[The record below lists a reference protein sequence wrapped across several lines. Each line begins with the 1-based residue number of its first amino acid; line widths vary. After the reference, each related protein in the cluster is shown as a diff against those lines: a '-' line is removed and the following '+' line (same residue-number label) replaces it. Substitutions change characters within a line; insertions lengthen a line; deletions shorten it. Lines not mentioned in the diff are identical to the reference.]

1 MADPFVIYTMGES
14 GLFASALNGVAMLFN
29 DTSLYHGDGV
39 GNMGLG
45 AFFGMM
51 LLFTVWLY
59 NAAFKQ
65 QMDMRAL
72 LAPLVVYMILTVPK
86 ATVAIE
92 DVYSGNVK
100 TVANVPLGLA
110 LPASVASGISVV
122 FTEIIEKAYQVV
134 ADYPNGYMPKISE
147 DGYVTPLKLINALRD
162 SSSIVPSQSLLQTTK
177 NIYQSCIAANP
188 NFNVED
194 YRKHENPVKYFTDA
208 AKTSTST
215 VVYVTLAATGIS
227 NDNIMTCSDAASE
240 VQKAMTAYVD
250 GINNSTGGA
259 TQVNKIIGDVTLY
272 NLRNAMLRQ
281 MTANGESAGF
291 NPKPSA
297 GGSNYTI
304 NDIVNYVSL
313 MGNTSQDNARNFMM
327 ATIFNPMLE
336 TASYC
341 YDKSDGMSGMSKCSA
356 WISSRSQWEE
366 KNAAAGTGFLQVMRD
381 GQNVLIMLSFLFFPI
396 IVLFIMIQ
404 GTSSFKLLGN
414 YMAFTVAA
422 YLWLPMAAIINFYIQ
437 NTLAD
442 EWIKVANATGIHTL
456 NLITGPQFYAA
467 VSQKL
472 ALANALLASV
482 PVLCMMLFSGM
493 MMGMNQIYAR
503 MNSADAGN
511 YDAKV
516 NTPDISKSAPM
527 ASSSSTITLNGQN
540 VAMMNGVPQAS
551 LSSSNTQKTSAE
563 YSQTLS
569 NKGSEIESSLSTL
582 ANKLGVDISTSRNNS
597 SGVGNSQTYAEGGSI
612 NINSTVK
619 KGTNSS
625 DEFKE
630 TDSATLGN
638 QVAEQ
643 TVRSSGGNVGASVQ
657 GGVNGTGNIGNQSQP
672 ASRGANGEE
681 KPKKVTGAAGLS
693 GEAKV
698 GGGVNGAMSKIN
710 SDGKSFNRQDA
721 AALSNLTASF
731 SNVDSGTSNGLSKS
745 HTAADYSQQL
755 NEIVKKA
762 TETKGADFVQQHSS
776 DINRTREQIESYKQ
790 SQQQSM
796 EFSSS
801 ISADPGQ
808 VQGMIGQNP
817 QAFANF
823 KSEIAALND
832 PKIEQDKNRIANSV
846 ATQLPNGEA
855 KDNFALVLAAQQSD
869 NPLARQAYM
878 RYSNPQGEAKYTEMS
893 GNLNNM
899 EIERLRSNPDQV
911 AENAANQ
918 IQAAQARTELTPN
931 ANALPSR
938 VNGPNAAPMQAPKQV
953 NPTLISA
960 APQDYRQMAADANDD
975 VQQGAE
981 RLLSAKPKN

>member
-29 DTSLYHGDGV
+29 DTSLSHGNGV
-39 GNMGLG
+39 GNLGLG

-51 LLFTVWLY
+51 LLFTVWVY

-72 LAPLVVYMILTVPK
+72 LAPLIVYMILTVPK
-86 ATVAIE
+86 ASVAIE
-92 DVYSGNVK
+92 DIYSGNVK
-100 TVANVPLGLA
+100 TVDNVPLGLA

-134 ADYPNGYMPKISE
+134 ADYPTGYMPKISE

-162 SSSIVPSQSLLQTTK
+162 SASIVPSQALLQTTK
-177 NIYQSCIAANP
+177 NIYQSCIVANP
-188 NFNVED
+188 NFNVET
-194 YRKHENPVKYFTDA
+194 YRKHENPVQYFTDA

-215 VVYVTLAATGIS
+215 VVYVTLATTGVTT
-227 NDNIMTCSDAASE
+227 DNIMTCEGAATE
-240 VQKAMTAYVD
+240 VQKAMTAYLD
-250 GINNSTGGA
+250 GINNSAGGA

-272 NLRNAMLRQ
+272 NLRNSMIRQ

-341 YDKSDGMSGMSKCSA
+341 YDKADGMSGMSKCSA

-442 EWIKVANATGIHTL
+442 EWIKVANATGINTL

-472 ALANALLASV
+472 SLANALLASV

-516 NTPDISKSAPM
+516 NNPDVAKSAPM
-527 ASSSSTITLNGQN
+527 ATTNSAVTISGQN
-540 VAMMNGVPQAS
+540 VATVNGVSQVS
-551 LSSSNTQKTSAE
+551 LSSSNTQKTASE
-563 YSQTLS
+563 LSKSLSSQR
-569 NKGSEIESSLSTL
+569 SEIASEIASLESRMGIENASART
-582 ANKLGVDISTSRNNS
+582 
-597 SGVGNSQTYAEGGSI
+597 
-612 NINSTVK
+612 NSTTTGSQENYAVANTVNTGSVTQS
-619 KGTNSS
+619 GTSNATQVTNANSVG
-625 DEFKE
+625 
-630 TDSATLGN
+630 LGN
-638 QVAEQ
+638 QSGIQ
-643 TVRSSGGNVGASVQ
+643 TVTSSSASANAGAQ
-657 GGVNGTGNIGNQSQP
+657 GGVNGNASVGNQNQGNKTQ
-672 ASRGANGEE
+672 AKGDEKDKKGALSANLQA
-681 KPKKVTGAAGLS
+681 GAQ
-693 GEAKV
+693 V
-698 GGGVNGAMSKIN
+698 GGQIAGARSNVNSTGTTLSSNDTTTLAN
-710 SDGKSFNRQDA
+710 SDSTFTSTA
-721 AALSNLTASF
+721 AT
-731 SNVDSGTSNGLSKS
+731 TSNGKSTS
-745 HTAADYSQQL
+745 HTSSDYSQRLQEL
-755 NEIVKKA
+755 RNTA
-762 TETKGADFVQQHSS
+762 TLTKGSGFTEQFSS
-776 DINRTREQIESYKQ
+776 DFNKIQQKIESLKQ
-790 SQQQSM
+790 TEQQSM
-796 EFSSS
+796 EFTSS
-801 ISADPGQ
+801 ISAKASD
-808 VQGMIGQNP
+808 VQGMINMNPESFEKYKAAVSNVDDPKFQQDVARQQSSLISLGNPNDRANVALISAGMQSQNP
-817 QAFANF
+817 
-823 KSEIAALND
+823 EINNAAREFL
-832 PKIEQDKNRIANSV
+832 S
-846 ATQLPNGEA
+846 
-855 KDNFALVLAAQQSD
+855 
-869 NPLARQAYM
+869 
-878 RYSNPQGEAKYTEMS
+878 PQGAERYNELSQNT
-893 GNLNNM
+893 GNVSVQDVSANV
-899 EIERLRSNPDQV
+899 DQK
-911 AENAANQ
+911 AANAQNQ
-918 IQAAQARTELTPN
+918 IQQAQDRTGLTPS
-931 ANALPSR
+931 ANALPSN
-938 VNGPNAAPMQAPKQV
+938 VKGPSSTQTQAPKQV
-953 NPTLISA
+953 NPNLITVD
-960 APQDYRQMAADANDD
+960 PQSYSDKARDTNKEVYNGTRDM
-975 VQQGAE
+975 V
-981 RLLSAKPKN
+981 SAKPKN

>member
-29 DTSLYHGDGV
+29 DTSLYHGNGV
-39 GNMGLG
+39 GNLGLG
-45 AFFGMM
+45 AFFGMI

-72 LAPLVVYMILTVPK
+72 LAPLIVYMILTVPK

-92 DVYSGNVK
+92 DIYSGNVK
-100 TVANVPLGLA
+100 AVDNVPLGLA

-162 SSSIVPSQSLLQTTK
+162 SATIVPSQSLLQTTK
-177 NIYQSCIAANP
+177 NIYQACIVANP
-188 NFNVED
+188 NFNVET
-194 YRKHENPVKYFTDA
+194 YRKHENPVQYFTEA

-215 VVYVTLAATGIS
+215 VVFVTLATTGITT
-227 NDNIMTCSDAASE
+227 DNIMTCKDAAIE
-240 VQKAMTAYVD
+240 VEKAMTAYVD
-250 GINNSTGGA
+250 GINNSAGGA

-341 YDKSDGMSGMSKCSA
+341 YDKADGMAGMSKCSA
-356 WISSRSQWEE
+356 WISSRTQWEE

-442 EWIKVANATGIHTL
+442 EWLKVANATGINTL

-472 ALANALLASV
+472 SLANALLASV

-516 NTPDISKSAPM
+516 NNPDVAKSAPM

-540 VAMMNGVPQAS
+540 VAIENGVPQAS
-551 LSSSNTQKTSAE
+551 LSSSNTQKTASE
-563 YSQTLS
+563 LS
-569 NKGSEIESSLSTL
+569 KTISTKGSEVESSIASL
-582 ANKLGVDISTSRNNS
+582 ANKLGVEISSSNSNSTSTGNMQNYSESNSISSASTTKSGTNNS
-597 SGVGNSQTYAEGGSI
+597 NEVREGNSVGLANQDAIQKVSSTSVSGSATAQAGVKGSGNIGNDKQANQKDANGTEKSKKPTGSAGIEAGAGVGGSI
-612 NINSTVK
+612 NGATSNVHSGGTTLTNQDSTTHSNATSKFNSVDNSN
-619 KGTNSS
+619 TNS
-625 DEFKE
+625 K
-630 TDSATLGN
+630 
-638 QVAEQ
+638 
-643 TVRSSGGNVGASVQ
+643 
-657 GGVNGTGNIGNQSQP
+657 
-672 ASRGANGEE
+672 
-681 KPKKVTGAAGLS
+681 
-693 GEAKV
+693 
-698 GGGVNGAMSKIN
+698 SKA
-710 SDGKSFNRQDA
+710 F
-721 AALSNLTASF
+721 TAS
-731 SNVDSGTSNGLSKS
+731 
-745 HTAADYSQQL
+745 DYSQQL

-762 TETKGADFVQQHSS
+762 TQTKGADFVQQHSS
-776 DINRTREQIESYKQ
+776 DINKVREKIESLKQ
-790 SQQQSM
+790 TEQQSA
-796 EFSSS
+796 EFKTTMSS
-801 ISADPGQ
+801 DVGQ
-808 VQGMIGQNP
+808 IVGMIGKNP
-817 QAFANF
+817 QAFEQF
-823 KSEIAALND
+823 KDEVNALND
-832 PKIEQDKNRIANSV
+832 PKLQEDANRIKGSLYQIPDNQQKNDV
-846 ATQLPNGEA
+846 AL
-855 KDNFALVLAAQQSD
+855 LLAAHQSD
-869 NPLARQAYM
+869 NPIASQAAR
-878 RYSNPQGEAKYTEMS
+878 RYSNPQGEAKYSEMS
-893 GNLNNM
+893 GNVGDISVEGLSSNFGQKINN
-899 EIERLRSNPDQV
+899 
-911 AENAANQ
+911 
-918 IQAAQARTELTPN
+918 AQNELQDAQDRTGLTPN
-931 ANALPSR
+931 ANALPK
-938 VNGPNAAPMQAPKQV
+938 NGVRGPSSTQTQAPKQV
-953 NPTLISA
+953 SPTLISA
-960 APQDYRQMAADANDD
+960 APHSYSNDAKDAN
-975 VQQGAE
+975 AE
-981 RLLSAKPKN
+981 VYEGSKNMLSARPKN

>member
-29 DTSLYHGDGV
+29 DTSLYHGNGV
-39 GNMGLG
+39 GNLGLG

-51 LLFTVWLY
+51 LLFTVWVY

-72 LAPLVVYMILTVPK
+72 LAPLIVYMILTVPK

-92 DVYSGNVK
+92 DIYSGNVK
-100 TVANVPLGLA
+100 TVDNVPLGLA

-162 SSSIVPSQSLLQTTK
+162 SASIVPSQALLQTTK
-177 NIYQSCIAANP
+177 NIYQSCIVANP
-188 NFNVED
+188 NFNVET
-194 YRKHENPVKYFTDA
+194 YRKHDNPVEYFTEA

-215 VVYVTLAATGIS
+215 VVYVTLATTGVTT
-227 NDNIMTCSDAASE
+227 DNIMTCEGAAKE
-240 VQKAMTAYVD
+240 VQKAMTAYLD
-250 GINNSTGGA
+250 GINNSAGGA

-272 NLRNAMLRQ
+272 NLRNSMLRQ

-341 YDKSDGMSGMSKCSA
+341 YDKADGMSGMSKCSA

-442 EWIKVANATGIHTL
+442 EWIKVANATGINTL

-472 ALANALLASV
+472 SLANALLASV

-516 NTPDISKSAPM
+516 NNPDVAKSAPM
-527 ASSSSTITLNGQN
+527 ATTNSTVTISGQN
-540 VAMMNGVPQAS
+540 VATVNGVPQIS
-551 LSSSNTQKTSAE
+551 LSSSNTQKTASE
-563 YSQTLS
+563 LS
-569 NKGSEIESSLSTL
+569 KSISLQRSEIDSAIANLESRMGVERASANTNSTTSGSQENYVVGNAVTTGSLTQSGSSTATQLTNANAVGL
-582 ANKLGVDISTSRNNS
+582 ANQSSNQTITSS
-597 SGVGNSQTYAEGGSI
+597 SA
-612 NINSTVK
+612 
-619 KGTNSS
+619 
-625 DEFKE
+625 
-630 TDSATLGN
+630 SAN
-638 QVAEQ
+638 A
-643 TVRSSGGNVGASVQ
+643 AAQ
-657 GGVNGTGNIGNQSQP
+657 GGVNGNASIGNPNQGNKTP
-672 ASRGANGEE
+672 
-681 KPKKVTGAAGLS
+681 
-693 GEAKV
+693 AKV
-698 GGGVNGAMSKIN
+698 DEKESKGALSAN
-710 SDGKSFNRQDA
+710 LQA
-721 AALSNLTASF
+721 AAQVGGQIAGAR
-731 SNVDSGTSNGLSKS
+731 SNVISTGTTLNKSDTTTLADSDSAFTSTAASTSNAKSTS
-745 HTAADYSQQL
+745 HTSSDYSQRLQEL
-755 NEIVKKA
+755 RNTA
-762 TETKGADFVQQHSS
+762 TQTKGSAFTEQFSS
-776 DINRTREQIESYKQ
+776 DFNRIQQKIESLKQ
-790 SQQQSM
+790 TEQQSM
-796 EFSSS
+796 EFTSS
-801 ISADPGQ
+801 ISAKASD
-808 VQGMIGQNP
+808 VQGMINMNPESFEKYKAAVSNVDDPKFQQDVARQQSSLISVGNPNDRANVALIFAGMQSQNP
-817 QAFANF
+817 
-823 KSEIAALND
+823 EINNAAR
-832 PKIEQDKNRIANSV
+832 EFFS
-846 ATQLPNGEA
+846 
-855 KDNFALVLAAQQSD
+855 
-869 NPLARQAYM
+869 
-878 RYSNPQGEAKYTEMS
+878 PQGAERYNELSRNTDNISVEDVSAKVD
-893 GNLNNM
+893 LK
-899 EIERLRSNPDQV
+899 
-911 AENAANQ
+911 AANAQKQ
-918 IQAAQARTELTPN
+918 IQLAQDRTGLTPS
-931 ANALPSR
+931 ANALPSN
-938 VNGPNAAPMQAPKQV
+938 VKGPSSTQTQAPKQV
-953 NPTLISA
+953 NPNLITVDPQSYSDKARDTNNEVYEGTRDMVSA
-960 APQDYRQMAADANDD
+960 R
-975 VQQGAE
+975 
-981 RLLSAKPKN
+981 PKN

>member
-29 DTSLYHGDGV
+29 DTSLYHGNGV
-39 GNMGLG
+39 GNLGLG

-51 LLFTVWLY
+51 LLFTVWVY

-72 LAPLVVYMILTVPK
+72 LAPLIVYMILTVPK
-86 ATVAIE
+86 ASVAIE
-92 DVYSGNVK
+92 DIYSGNVK
-100 TVANVPLGLA
+100 TVDNVPLGLA

-134 ADYPNGYMPKISE
+134 ADYPTGYMPKISE

-162 SSSIVPSQSLLQTTK
+162 SASIVPSQALLQTTK
-177 NIYQSCIAANP
+177 NIYQSCIVANP
-188 NFNVED
+188 NFNVET
-194 YRKHENPVKYFTDA
+194 YRKHENPVQYFTDA

-215 VVYVTLAATGIS
+215 VVYVTLATTGVTT
-227 NDNIMTCSDAASE
+227 DNIMTCEGAATE
-240 VQKAMTAYVD
+240 VQKAMTAYLD
-250 GINNSTGGA
+250 GINNSAGGA

-272 NLRNAMLRQ
+272 NLRNSMIRQ

-341 YDKSDGMSGMSKCSA
+341 YDKADGMSGMSKCSA

-442 EWIKVANATGIHTL
+442 EWIKVANATGINTL

-472 ALANALLASV
+472 SLANALLASV

-516 NTPDISKSAPM
+516 NNPDVAKSAPM
-527 ASSSSTITLNGQN
+527 ATTNSAVTISGQN
-540 VAMMNGVPQAS
+540 VATVNGVPQAS
-551 LSSSNTQKTSAE
+551 ISSSNTQKTASE
-563 YSQTLS
+563 LSKSLSSQRSELA
-569 NKGSEIESSLSTL
+569 SEIASLESRMGVEKASAKTNSTTTGSQENYAEANTINTASMTQSGTNNSTQVTNANAVGL
-582 ANKLGVDISTSRNNS
+582 ANQSGIMTATSTS
-597 SGVGNSQTYAEGGSI
+597 A
-612 NINSTVK
+612 
-619 KGTNSS
+619 
-625 DEFKE
+625 
-630 TDSATLGN
+630 A
-638 QVAEQ
+638 A
-643 TVRSSGGNVGASVQ
+643 SGGVQ
-657 GGVNGTGNIGNQSQP
+657 GGVNGNYSLGNQNQGNKTN
-672 ASRGANGEE
+672 AQAKGEE
-681 KPKKVTGAAGLS
+681 KDKKAGLGASFQAGGQITGAKSNVNSS
-693 GEAKV
+693 GTTLTNNDTTTLA
-698 GGGVNGAMSKIN
+698 N
-710 SDGKSFNRQDA
+710 SDSTFTSTAATTSNAKSNSHTSSDYSQRLQELRNTATLTKGSGFTEQFSSDFNRIQQKIESLKQTEQQSVEFTSTISAKASDIPGMITRNPESFEKYKA
-721 AALSNLTASF
+721 AV
-731 SNVDSGTSNGLSKS
+731 SNVD
-745 HTAADYSQQL
+745 
-755 NEIVKKA
+755 
-762 TETKGADFVQQHSS
+762 
-776 DINRTREQIESYKQ
+776 
-790 SQQQSM
+790 
-796 EFSSS
+796 
-801 ISADPGQ
+801 
-808 VQGMIGQNP
+808 
-817 QAFANF
+817 
-823 KSEIAALND
+823 D
-832 PKIEQDKNRIANSV
+832 PKFQQEVARQKNALISIGTDEHQNNIAMVNAGMLSLNSQINNAAREFLSPQGAERYNELSQNV
-846 ATQLPNGEA
+846 GKVSV
-855 KDNFALVLAAQQSD
+855 KDVGALV
-869 NPLARQAYM
+869 
-878 RYSNPQGEAKYTEMS
+878 
-893 GNLNNM
+893 
-899 EIERLRSNPDQV
+899 DQK
-911 AENAANQ
+911 AANAQYQ
-918 IQAAQARTELTPN
+918 IQQAQDRTELTPN
-931 ANALPSR
+931 ANALPSN
-938 VNGPNAAPMQAPKQV
+938 VKGPSSTQTQAPKQV
-953 NPTLISA
+953 NPNLITVD
-960 APQDYRQMAADANDD
+960 PQSYSDKAKETNQEVYNGTVDM
-975 VQQGAE
+975 
-981 RLLSAKPKN
+981 LSAKPKN

>member
-29 DTSLYHGDGV
+29 DTSLYHGNGV
-39 GNMGLG
+39 GNLGLG

-51 LLFTVWLY
+51 LLFTVWVY

-72 LAPLVVYMILTVPK
+72 LAPLIVYMILTVPK
-86 ATVAIE
+86 ASVAIE
-92 DVYSGNVK
+92 DIYSGNVK
-100 TVANVPLGLA
+100 TVDNVPLGLA

-134 ADYPNGYMPKISE
+134 ADYPTGYMPKISE

-162 SSSIVPSQSLLQTTK
+162 SASIVPSQALLQTTK
-177 NIYQSCIAANP
+177 NIYQSCIVANP
-188 NFNVED
+188 NFNVET
-194 YRKHENPVKYFTDA
+194 YRKHENPVQYFTDA

-215 VVYVTLAATGIS
+215 VVYVTLATTGVTT
-227 NDNIMTCSDAASE
+227 DNIMTCEGAATE
-240 VQKAMTAYVD
+240 VQKAMTAYLD
-250 GINNSTGGA
+250 GINNAAGGA

-272 NLRNAMLRQ
+272 NLRNSMIRQ

-341 YDKSDGMSGMSKCSA
+341 YDKADGMSGMSKCSA

-442 EWIKVANATGIHTL
+442 EWIKVANATGINTL

-472 ALANALLASV
+472 SLANALLASV

-516 NTPDISKSAPM
+516 NNPDVAKSAPM
-527 ASSSSTITLNGQN
+527 ATTNSAVTISGQN
-540 VAMMNGVPQAS
+540 VATVNGVSQVS
-551 LSSSNTQKTSAE
+551 LSSSNTQKTASE
-563 YSQTLS
+563 LSKSLSSQR
-569 NKGSEIESSLSTL
+569 SEIASEIASLESRMGIENASART
-582 ANKLGVDISTSRNNS
+582 
-597 SGVGNSQTYAEGGSI
+597 
-612 NINSTVK
+612 NSTTTGSQENYAVANTVNTGSVTQS
-619 KGTNSS
+619 GTSNATQVTNANSVG
-625 DEFKE
+625 
-630 TDSATLGN
+630 LGN
-638 QVAEQ
+638 QSGIQ
-643 TVRSSGGNVGASVQ
+643 TVTSSSASANAGAQ
-657 GGVNGTGNIGNQSQP
+657 GGVNGNASVGNQNQGNKTQ
-672 ASRGANGEE
+672 AKGDEKDKKGALSANLQA
-681 KPKKVTGAAGLS
+681 GAQ
-693 GEAKV
+693 V
-698 GGGVNGAMSKIN
+698 GGQIAGAKSNVNSTGTTLSSNDTTTLAN
-710 SDGKSFNRQDA
+710 SDSTFTSTA
-721 AALSNLTASF
+721 AT
-731 SNVDSGTSNGLSKS
+731 TSNGKSTS
-745 HTAADYSQQL
+745 HTSSDYSQRLQEL
-755 NEIVKKA
+755 RNTA
-762 TETKGADFVQQHSS
+762 TLTKGSGFTEQFSS
-776 DINRTREQIESYKQ
+776 DFNKIQQKIESLKQ
-790 SQQQSM
+790 TEQQSM
-796 EFSSS
+796 EFTSS
-801 ISADPGQ
+801 ISAKASD
-808 VQGMIGQNP
+808 VQGMINMNPESFEKYKAAVSNVDDPKFQQDVARQQSSLISLGNPNDRANVALISAGMQSQNP
-817 QAFANF
+817 
-823 KSEIAALND
+823 EINNAAREFL
-832 PKIEQDKNRIANSV
+832 S
-846 ATQLPNGEA
+846 
-855 KDNFALVLAAQQSD
+855 
-869 NPLARQAYM
+869 
-878 RYSNPQGEAKYTEMS
+878 PQGAERYNELSQNT
-893 GNLNNM
+893 GNV
-899 EIERLRSNPDQV
+899 SVQDVGAHVDQK
-911 AENAANQ
+911 AANAQYQ
-918 IQAAQARTELTPN
+918 IQQAQDRTELTPN
-931 ANALPSR
+931 ANALPSN
-938 VNGPNAAPMQAPKQV
+938 VKGPSSTQTQAPKQV
-953 NPTLISA
+953 NPNLITVD
-960 APQDYRQMAADANDD
+960 PQSYSDKARDTNKEVYNGTRDM
-975 VQQGAE
+975 V
-981 RLLSAKPKN
+981 SAKPKN